1 MLALLV
7 CAGALAAD
15 TIARPGTAPPREHL
29 EQMPGFGDD
38 VYNVAI
44 DAEGLP
50 VPYGVDDPGADHR
63 AHAIAMDR
71 AGRPGAALASFRAAV
86 RWAEQGLSGGV
97 ELSGAYFN
105 LGLALADHRGTRE
118 EQRRALRAAVKADPL
133 NADAA
138 EALAEVGEAEPPGL
152 AALRIRRV
160 PWSVFA
166 GSVFA
171 GGGGAE
177 GGGGTEG
184 GGGAEGAEGG
194 TATGDRAV
202 YEAGRVPFVLVM
214 GNGTVRGSAGAVVGA
229 PPPPPQPPTW
239 AAVGNWSVAALA
251 AAFPGEIVDHYPQS
265 MGVSTNRPFLR
276 TWEEAAQLFLE
287 EGNGGE
293 AGGGAGRVDADAP
306 PQYIQWRVREGAWA
320 RLRRDVTPLPPFWDE
335 SQWAPQCLPPPR
347 RLAGGLV
354 DDAADNL
361 FAHSRWRVAVVGNA
375 GSGMFLHADAF
386 ASATWQAQIVGRKKW
401 VLCHPDSRRLST
413 DVDLFAQEAPPAVAD
428 AAQHDRCGVITLHPG
443 EILLYPAGWWH
454 QTLSLDTPTISLAH
468 RVVDVRRWSSMAA
481 YWRMACRNPGID
493 VEKDFPG
500 AAPLLKPAVCDAIDG
515 CEDAWRAH
523 FGEGDGFIT
532 GLGEEP

>member
-1 MLALLV
+1 MLALLACV
-7 CAGALAAD
+7 GVLSAD
-15 TIARPGTAPPREHL
+15 TIAPGTAPPREHL
-29 EQMPGFGDD
+29 EQMPGFATDD
-38 VYNVAI
+38 HYNVAI
-44 DAEGLP
+44 DAAGMP
-50 VPYGVDDPGADHR
+50 VPYSVDDPSADHR

-86 RWAEQGLSGGV
+86 RWAEEQGVSGGVELSGV

-118 EQRRALRAAVKADPL
+118 EQRRALRAATEADPL

-138 EALAEVGEAEPPGL
+138 EALAEIGEAEPLGL

-166 GSVFA
+166 A
-171 GGGGAE
+171 
-177 GGGGTEG
+177 
-184 GGGAEGAEGG
+184 
-194 TATGDRAV
+194 GDRAV

-214 GNGTVRGSAGAVVGA
+214 GNGTARGGSAGAGVGA
-229 PPPPPQPPTW
+229 RPPLPPLPPLPPTW

-265 MGVSTNRPFLR
+265 MGASTNRPFLR

-287 EGNGGE
+287 EGNGGV

-306 PQYIQWRVREGAWA
+306 PQYIQWRVREGPWA
-320 RLRRDVTPLPPFWDE
+320 RLREDVMPLPPFWDE
-335 SQWAPQCLPPPR
+335 SQWAPQCLPPPPPPPR
-347 RLAGGLV
+347 RLAGGV
-354 DDAADNL
+354 VVDDDDAADNL

-500 AAPLLKPAVCDAIDG
+500 AAPLLKPAVCGAIDG

-523 FGEGDGFIT
+523 FGEGDGFIA